1 LEIIPMSADQITALS
16 EHQRERLLQVALE
29 KLLDNGIELPVD
41 DEESA
46 RELLAVFL
54 SQQGGPVHSDDVL
67 RPSVALEA
75 YVRDVL
81 DLLVNDD
88 ETALVVWEALDELP
102 EETQMSVD
110 PITAAVVL
118 GALVA
123 FLQTKVNFK
132 ISRKDG
138 KVEFEFAV
146 AKKATSERLLSRV
159 IEAIRNVT
167 VR

>member
-1 LEIIPMSADQITALS
+1 MSADQIAALS
-16 EHQRERLLQVALE
+16 DHQRERLLQEVLE

-46 RELLAVFL
+46 RELLAAFL
-54 SQQGGPVHSDDVL
+54 SQEGGTVHSDDVL
-67 RPSVALEA
+67 RPSVALET
-75 YVRDVL
+75 YVRDALTLL
-81 DLLVNDD
+81 DADP
-88 ETALVVWEALDELP
+88 ETSGVVQEALDELP
-102 EETQMSVD
+102 DETQMFVD

-123 FLQTKVNFK
+123 FLQTKVDLK

-138 KVEFEFAV
+138 KTEFEFAV
-146 AKKATSERLLSRV
+146 AKKATSDRLVTKV
-159 IEAIRNVT
+159 IEAIKNVT

>member
-1 LEIIPMSADQITALS
+1 MSADQIATLS
-16 EHQRERLLQVALE
+16 DHQRERLLQEVLE

-46 RELLAVFL
+46 RELLAAFL
-54 SQQGGPVHSDDVL
+54 SQEGGPVHSDDVL
-67 RPSVALEA
+67 RPSVALET
-75 YVRDVL
+75 YIRDVL
-81 DLLVNDD
+81 DLLANDD
-88 ETALVVWEALDELP
+88 ETAPVVREALDELP
-102 EETQMSVD
+102 EETQMFVD

-123 FLQTKVNFK
+123 FLQTKVDFK

-138 KVEFEFAV
+138 KTEFEFAV
-146 AKKATSERLLSRV
+146 AKKATSDRLISRV

-167 VR
+167 VQ

>member
-1 LEIIPMSADQITALS
+1 MSADQITTLS
-16 EHQRERLLQVALE
+16 EHQRERLLQEVLE

-46 RELLAVFL
+46 RELLAAFL

-67 RPSVALEA
+67 RPSVALET

-81 DLLVNDD
+81 DLLANDD
-88 ETALVVWEALDELP
+88 ETTPVVREALDELP
-102 EETQMSVD
+102 EETQMFVD

-123 FLQTKVNFK
+123 FLQTKVDLK

-138 KVEFEFAV
+138 KTEFEFAV
-146 AKKATSERLLSRV
+146 RKKPTSDRLVSRV